1 MTDSAVT
8 IRPRL
13 VSVLSHGLG
22 GFTILRSVLN
32 ASLRFKKD
40 GGMHIHA
47 LSFTTDHSD
56 AVPLTNLYLYPVRIS
71 GFMTDYLFL
80 NNDTLEKEV
89 VQIIQF
95 YI

>member
-1 MTDSAVT
+1 
-8 IRPRL
+8 
-13 VSVLSHGLG
+13 
-22 GFTILRSVLN
+22 
-32 ASLRFKKD
+32 
-40 GGMHIHA
+40 MHIHA
-47 LSFTTDHSD
+47 LSFTTNHSD
-56 AVPLTNLYLYPVRIS
+56 AVPLTNLYLYSVRIS